1 MINTTGGIDK
11 LIEQKANA
19 YRENPQALQK
29 RYSQN
34 QELMDLLAMQKLK
47 SEKETA
53 ARDMA
58 LKADQTP
65 GTIAEQYEQQLV
77 SMNKNE
83 MANQVAGVLG
93 QKQKQAQQR
102 QQAMGITPQQRPQ
115 QRPQGAP
122 QGIANQPRPNM
133 QGMAQGGIVG
143 YQKGGD
149 VSRLEKALE
158 ALGMTLQEY
167 KFLPPLEKDA
177 LQQYIDQE
185 YVKQRKDFELPEM
198 PIVEEFKR
206 RGEATKAKEAEAEE
220 AVGRRIDAL
229 KPSDLQVA
237 QEEKVAALQP
247 GIGATLPTA
256 PTGAPATGIATTA
269 PTGATLPTTLTGAT
283 GAPATGAPATGDA
296 DKNAAMFA
304 AMQGTQPGTA
314 GGIAGQSGQMGDSDL
329 KSRINNILGATADLS
344 QIDKQQVT
352 GSSSQMDYL
361 KAKRDVSPEAK
372 EADAR
377 RRLTG
382 DFNLAE
388 LDAEYKALLEERKA
402 YEKQQFDPETV
413 KAGQR
418 QAYIDNLITG
428 GDYMSATAGRSR
440 FDASRKADRERF
452 MKERAAL
459 FGEYNDK
466 RVAVVTGINEEAGKV
481 LGRYLEDASKAAATI
496 ATMEA
501 QDIAMYQ
508 QEADRLMRA
517 NNSEIANRLNAV
529 KLELDNSL
537 LKLTQQQAGA
547 DQITRAISAAG
558 EVLRKQKA
566 DFFAP
571 YAMAIQ
577 TNAQIINN
585 PKSTEKQVE
594 DAIKANEGIEAT
606 WSIIEEKSQLTEAMD
621 KMLELL
627 GTMSGQ
633 NSGGGSSTTTTKKG
647 NSSLGSVLQQ
657 YGVGNTAP

>member
-47 SEKETA
+47 YEKETA

-58 LKADQTP
+58 LNAAKTP

-198 PIVEEFKR
+198 PIAEEFKR
-206 RGEATKAKEAEAEE
+206 RGEATEAKKAEAEE

-237 QEEKVAALQP
+237 QEEKVAALQS

-256 PTGAPATGIATTA
+256 PTGAPATGIATTGA
-269 PTGATLPTTLTGAT
+269 PATTAT

-314 GGIAGQSGQMGDSDL
+314 GGIAGQSGQMGGSDL
-329 KSRINNILGATADLS
+329 KSRVNNILGATADLS
-344 QIDKQQVT
+344 QIDKNQVT

-361 KAKRDVSPEAK
+361 KAKRDVSPEGK

-382 DFNLAE
+382 DFNLPE

-402 YEKQQFDPETV
+402 YERQQSDPETV

-481 LGRYLEDASKAAATI
+481 LGRYLEDASKSAATI

-501 QDIAMYQ
+501 QDIAVYQ

-517 NNSEIANRLNAV
+517 NNSEIANRLAAV
-529 KLELDNSL
+529 KLELDSNL
-537 LKLTQQQAGA
+537 LKLTQQQASA
-547 DQITRAISAAG
+547 NQIASEITAAA
-558 EVLRKQKA
+558 EVLRKQRV
-566 DFFAP
+566 DFLSA
-571 YAMAIQ
+571 YEMNRQ
-577 TNAQIINN
+577 TNAQTISN

-594 DAIKANEGIEAT
+594 DARKANEGVEAI
-606 WSIIEEKSQLTEAMD
+606 WSAMEEKSKLTESMD

-627 GTMSGQ
+627 GAVSGQ

-647 NSSLGSVLQQ
+647 NNYLGSVLQK

>member
-102 QQAMGITPQQRPQ
+102 QQAMGITPQQRSQ

-206 RGEATKAKEAEAEE
+206 RGEATKAKEAEAEG
-220 AVGRRIDAL
+220 AVERRISGL
-229 KPSDLQVA
+229 GPSDLQVA
-237 QEEKVAALQP
+237 QEEKVAALQS

-256 PTGAPATGIATTA
+256 PTGIATGATATGIATGA
-269 PTGATLPTTLTGAT
+269 PATGAAGAA

-296 DKNAAMFA
+296 EKNADMFA
-304 AMQGTQPGTA
+304 AMQGTQAGTA
-314 GGIAGQSGQMGDSDL
+314 GGIAGQSGQMGGSDL
-329 KSRINNILGATADLS
+329 KSRINNILGTTVDLS
-344 QIDKQQVT
+344 QIDKKQVT

-361 KAKRDVSPEAK
+361 KARRDVDPEAK
-372 EADAR
+372 ANAER
-377 RRLTG
+377 RRLKE

-402 YEKQQFDPETV
+402 YERQQSDPETV

-481 LGRYLEDASKAAATI
+481 LGRYLEDASKSAATI

-501 QDIAMYQ
+501 QDIAIYQ

-547 DQITRAISAAG
+547 DAIARAISTAG
-558 EVLRKQKA
+558 EVLRKARA
-566 DFFAP
+566 DFLSA
-571 YAMAIQ
+571 YEMNRQ
-577 TNAQIINN
+577 TNAIIMND
-585 PKSTEKQVE
+585 PKKTPEEKE
-594 DAIKANEGIEAT
+594 AAREANEGIEAT
-606 WSIIEEKSQLTEAMD
+606 WSIMEEKSQLSQAMD

-627 GTMSGQ
+627 GTVSGQ

-647 NSSLGSVLQQ
+647 NSSLGSILQQ

>member
-1 MINTTGGIDK
+1 
-11 LIEQKANA
+11 
-19 YRENPQALQK
+19 
-29 RYSQN
+29 
-34 QELMDLLAMQKLK
+34 MDLLAMQKLK

-167 KFLPPLEKDA
+167 KFLPPREKDA

-329 KSRINNILGATADLS
+329 KSGINNILGATADLS

-361 KAKRDVSPEAK
+361 KARRDVSPEAK
-372 EADAR
+372 EADTR

-402 YEKQQFDPETV
+402 YERQQSDPETV

-481 LGRYLEDASKAAATI
+481 LGRYLEDASKSAATI

-517 NNSEIANRLNAV
+517 NNSEIANRLAAV

-571 YAMAIQ
+571 YAMTIQ

-585 PKSTEKQVE
+585 PKSTEKQVK
-594 DAIKANEGIEAT
+594 DAIESNEGIEAMWT
-606 WSIIEEKSQLTEAMD
+606 IIEEKSQLSEAMD

-657 YGVGNTAP
+657 YGA

>member
-1 MINTTGGIDK
+1 MLNNTGGIDK
-11 LIEQKANA
+11 IIDQKVDA
-19 YRENPQALQK
+19 YRGNPQALQK

-34 QELMDLLAMQKLK
+34 QELMDLLALQKLK
-47 SEKETA
+47 TEKENV

-58 LKADQTP
+58 LQAEQTP
-65 GTIAEQYEQQLV
+65 STIAEQYEQQLV

-93 QKQKQAQQR
+93 QKQKQAVQR
-102 QQAMGITPQQRPQ
+102 QQDMGITPQQRPQ

-133 QGMAQGGIVG
+133 RGMAQGGIVG
-143 YQKGGD
+143 YQEGGKL
-149 VSRLEKALE
+149 SRLEQALE

-167 KFLPPLEKDA
+167 KFLPQLEKDA
-177 LQQYIDQE
+177 LQPYIDKE
-185 YVKQRKDFELPEM
+185 YVNQRKEFTVPPM

-206 RGEATKAKEAEAEE
+206 RGKATEAKEDEAKEAVES
-220 AVGRRIDAL
+220 RIDKL
-229 KPSDLQVA
+229 SPSDLQVA
-237 QEEKVAALQP
+237 REEKIAALQS

-256 PTGAPATGIATTA
+256 PTGTTPAGAPATGIATDA
-269 PTGATLPTTLTGAT
+269 AAVPTTNGGISTV
-283 GAPATGAPATGDA
+283 DA

-304 AMQGTQPGTA
+304 AMQGTQADTA

-329 KSRINNILGATADLS
+329 KSRINNILGATVDLS
-344 QIDKQQVT
+344 QIDKKQVT
-352 GSSSQMDYL
+352 GSSSQMPFL
-361 KAKRDVSPEAK
+361 EGKRDVNPEEKAAADRTRLK
-372 EADAR
+372 E
-377 RRLTG
+377 

-388 LDAEYKALLEERKA
+388 LDTEYKALMQERKD
-402 YEKQQFDPETV
+402 YESKLFAPETV
-413 KAGQR
+413 KAGKR
-418 QAYIDNLITG
+418 KAYIDNLVSG
-428 GDYMSATAGRSR
+428 GDYMQATAGRSR
-440 FDASRKADRERF
+440 YEAGLKSDRERL
-452 MKERAAL
+452 MKERAKL

-466 RVAVVTGINEEAGKV
+466 RTTIVTNINAEAGKV
-481 LGRYLEDASKAAATI
+481 LGRYLEDQSKAAATI
-496 ATMEA
+496 AEMEA
-501 QDIAMYQ
+501 RDIAMYQ

-517 NNSEIANRLNAV
+517 NNSQIANRLNAI
-529 KLELDNSL
+529 KLELDNNL

-571 YAMAIQ
+571 YAMALQ
-577 TNAQIINN
+577 ANAQIINN
-585 PKSTEKQVE
+585 AKSTPEQIQA
-594 DAIKANEGIEAT
+594 AIDKTNGIEAT
-606 WSIIEEKSQLTEAMD
+606 WSIIEEKSQLTETMD

-647 NSSLGSVLQQ
+647 NSSLGSILQQ
-657 YGVGNTAP
+657 YGAGNTTP

>member
-58 LKADQTP
+58 LQADQTP

-237 QEEKVAALQP
+237 QEEKVAALQS

-256 PTGAPATGIATTA
+256 PTGAPATGIATT
-269 PTGATLPTTLTGAT
+269 
-283 GAPATGAPATGDA
+283 GAPATTATGAPATGDA

-329 KSRINNILGATADLS
+329 KSGINNILGATADLS
-344 QIDKQQVT
+344 QIDKNQVT

-361 KAKRDVSPEAK
+361 KARRDVSPEAK

-382 DFNLAE
+382 DFNLPE

-402 YEKQQFDPETV
+402 YERQQSDPETV

-517 NNSEIANRLNAV
+517 NNSEIANRLAAV
-529 KLELDNSL
+529 KLELDGNL
-537 LKLTQQQAGA
+537 QKLIQQQASANQIASEITAAA
-547 DQITRAISAAG
+547 D
-558 EVLRKQKA
+558 VLRKQRV
-566 DFFAP
+566 DFLTA
-571 YAMAIQ
+571 YEMTRQ

-585 PKSTEKQVE
+585 PKSTPEQIQKAIDANKGVE
-594 DAIKANEGIEAT
+594 AI
-606 WSIIEEKSQLTEAMD
+606 WSAMEEKSKLTESMD

-627 GTMSGQ
+627 GAVSGQ

-647 NSSLGSVLQQ
+647 NNYLGSVLQK
-657 YGVGNTAP
+657 YGVGNTPL

>member
-304 AMQGTQPGTA
+304 AMQGTQAGTA
-314 GGIAGQSGQMGDSDL
+314 GGIAGQGGQMGDSDL
-329 KSRINNILGATADLS
+329 KSRINNILGTTVDLS
-344 QIDKQQVT
+344 QIDKNQVT

-361 KAKRDVSPEAK
+361 KARRDVSPEAK
-372 EADAR
+372 AAAER
-377 RRLTG
+377 GRLKE

-402 YEKQQFDPETV
+402 YERQQSDPETV

-481 LGRYLEDASKAAATI
+481 LGRYLEDASKSAATI

-571 YAMAIQ
+571 YAMTIQ

>member
-11 LIEQKANA
+11 LIEQKADA
-19 YRENPQALQK
+19 YRGNPQALQK

-58 LKADQTP
+58 LKADQIP

-102 QQAMGITPQQRPQ
+102 QQAMGIAPQ

-143 YQKGGD
+143 YQEGGEI
-149 VSRLEKALE
+149 SRLEKALE

-167 KFLPPLEKDA
+167 KFLPPLEKNA

-185 YVKQRKDFELPEM
+185 YVKQRKDFEPPKM

-220 AVGRRIDAL
+220 AVERRISAL
-229 KPSDLQVA
+229 GPSDLQVA
-237 QEEKVAALQP
+237 QEEKVAALQS

-256 PTGAPATGIATTA
+256 PTGIATGAAGAPATGIATGA
-269 PTGATLPTTLTGAT
+269 PTTPTT
-283 GAPATGAPATGDA
+283 PTGAPATGDA

-304 AMQGTQPGTA
+304 AMQGTQAGTA
-314 GGIAGQSGQMGDSDL
+314 GGIAGQSGQMGASDL
-329 KSRINNILGATADLS
+329 KSRINNILGTTVDLS
-344 QIDKQQVT
+344 QIDKKQVT
-352 GSSSQMDYL
+352 GSSSQMPFL
-361 KAKRDVSPEAK
+361 EGKRDVNPEEKSAA
-372 EADAR
+372 ER
-377 RRLTG
+377 RRLKE

-388 LDAEYKALLEERKA
+388 LDTEYKALLDERKA
-402 YEKQQFDPETV
+402 YERQQSDPETV

-418 QAYIDNLITG
+418 RAYIDNLITG

-440 FDASRKADRERF
+440 FDANRKADKERF

-466 RVAVVTGINEEAGKV
+466 RTTIVTNINAEAGKV
-481 LGRYLEDASKAAATI
+481 LGRYLEDQSKAAATI

-517 NNSEIANRLNAV
+517 NNSQIANRLNAV
-529 KLELDNSL
+529 KLELDNNL
-537 LKLTQQQAGA
+537 QKLIQKQASA
-547 DQITRAISAAG
+547 DAIARAIATAG

-566 DFFAP
+566 DFLSA
-571 YAMAIQ
+571 YEMTRQ

-585 PKSTEKQVE
+585 PDSTAKEKE
-594 DAIKANEGIEAT
+594 DAKKANEGIEAI
-606 WSIIEEKSQLTEAMD
+606 WSTMEEKSQLSQAMD

-627 GTMSGQ
+627 GTVSGQ

-647 NSSLGSVLQQ
+647 NSSLGSILQQ
-657 YGVGNTAP
+657 YGAGNTTP

>member
-58 LKADQTP
+58 LQADQTP

-237 QEEKVAALQP
+237 QEEKVAALQS

-256 PTGAPATGIATTA
+256 PTGAPATGIATTGA
-269 PTGATLPTTLTGAT
+269 PAT
-283 GAPATGAPATGDA
+283 GAPATTATGAPATGDA

-329 KSRINNILGATADLS
+329 KSGINNILGATADLS
-344 QIDKQQVT
+344 QIDKNQVT

-361 KAKRDVSPEAK
+361 KARRDVSPEAK

-382 DFNLAE
+382 DFNLPE

-402 YEKQQFDPETV
+402 YERQQSDPETV

-517 NNSEIANRLNAV
+517 NNSEIANRLAAV
-529 KLELDNSL
+529 KLELDGNL
-537 LKLTQQQAGA
+537 QKLIQQQASANQIASEITAAA
-547 DQITRAISAAG
+547 D
-558 EVLRKQKA
+558 VLRKQRV
-566 DFFAP
+566 DFLTA
-571 YAMAIQ
+571 YEMTRQ

-585 PKSTEKQVE
+585 PKSTPEQIQKAIDANKGVE
-594 DAIKANEGIEAT
+594 AI
-606 WSIIEEKSQLTEAMD
+606 WSAMEEKSKLTESMD

-627 GTMSGQ
+627 GAVSGQ

-647 NSSLGSVLQQ
+647 NNYLGSVLQK
-657 YGVGNTAP
+657 YGVGNTPL

>member
-47 SEKETA
+47 DEKETA

-58 LKADQTP
+58 LQADQTP

-237 QEEKVAALQP
+237 QEEKVAALQS

-256 PTGAPATGIATTA
+256 PTGAPATGIATTGA
-269 PTGATLPTTLTGAT
+269 PATTAT
-283 GAPATGAPATGDA
+283 GAPATTATGAPATGDA

-329 KSRINNILGATADLS
+329 KSGINNILGATADLS
-344 QIDKQQVT
+344 QIDKNQVT

-361 KAKRDVSPEAK
+361 KARRDVSPEAK

-382 DFNLAE
+382 DFNLPE

-402 YEKQQFDPETV
+402 YERQQSDPETV

-517 NNSEIANRLNAV
+517 NNSEIANRLAAV
-529 KLELDNSL
+529 KLELDGNL
-537 LKLTQQQAGA
+537 QKLIQQQASANQIASEITAAA
-547 DQITRAISAAG
+547 D
-558 EVLRKQKA
+558 VLRKQRV
-566 DFFAP
+566 DFLTA
-571 YAMAIQ
+571 YEMTRQ

-585 PKSTEKQVE
+585 PKSTPEQIQKAIDANKGVE
-594 DAIKANEGIEAT
+594 AI
-606 WSIIEEKSQLTEAMD
+606 WSAMEEKSKLTESMD

-627 GTMSGQ
+627 GAVSGQ

-647 NSSLGSVLQQ
+647 NNYLGSVLQK
-657 YGVGNTAP
+657 YGVGNTPL

>member
-122 QGIANQPRPNM
+122 QGIASQPRPNM

-158 ALGMTLQEY
+158 ALGMTFQEY

-185 YVKQRKDFELPEM
+185 YVKQGRDFELPEM

-206 RGEATKAKEAEAEE
+206 RRKATKAKEAEAEG
-220 AVGRRIDAL
+220 AVERRISAL
-229 KPSDLQVA
+229 GPSDLQVA
-237 QEEKVAALQP
+237 QEEKVAALQS

-256 PTGAPATGIATTA
+256 PTGIATGIATGA
-269 PTGATLPTTLTGAT
+269 PATGAAGAPAA

-296 DKNAAMFA
+296 EKNADMFA
-304 AMQGTQPGTA
+304 AMQGTQAGTA
-314 GGIAGQSGQMGDSDL
+314 GGIAGQSGQMGGSDL
-329 KSRINNILGATADLS
+329 ESRINNILGTTVDLS
-344 QIDKQQVT
+344 QIDKKQVT

-361 KAKRDVSPEAK
+361 KARRDVDPEVKA
-372 EADAR
+372 ADAR
-377 RRLTG
+377 ERLKE

-388 LDAEYKALLEERKA
+388 LDTEYKALLDERKA
-402 YEKQQFDPETV
+402 YERQQSDPETV

-481 LGRYLEDASKAAATI
+481 LGRYLEDASKSAATI

-501 QDIAMYQ
+501 QDIAIYQ

-517 NNSEIANRLNAV
+517 NNSEIANRLAAV
-529 KLELDNSL
+529 KLELDNNL
-537 LKLTQQQAGA
+537 QKLIRQQASA
-547 DQITRAISAAG
+547 AEIAAAIIPAG

-566 DFFAP
+566 DFLST
-571 YAMAIQ
+571 YQMSMQ

-585 PKSTEKQVE
+585 PKKSLEEKE
-594 DAIKANEGIEAT
+594 AARRANEGIEAIWT
-606 WSIIEEKSQLTEAMD
+606 VMEEESQLSQTMD

-627 GTMSGQ
+627 GAVSGQ
-633 NSGGGSSTTTTKKG
+633 NSGGGSSTTTTQKG
-647 NSSLGSVLQQ
+647 NNYLGSILQK

>member
-47 SEKETA
+47 YEKETA

-58 LKADQTP
+58 LQADQTP

-102 QQAMGITPQQRPQ
+102 QQAMGITPQQRSQ

-206 RGEATKAKEAEAEE
+206 RGEATKAKEAEAEG
-220 AVGRRIDAL
+220 AVERRISGL
-229 KPSDLQVA
+229 GPSDLQVA
-237 QEEKVAALQP
+237 QEEKVAALQS

-256 PTGAPATGIATTA
+256 PTGIATGATATGIATGA
-269 PTGATLPTTLTGAT
+269 PATGAAGAA

-296 DKNAAMFA
+296 EKNADMFA
-304 AMQGTQPGTA
+304 AMQGTQAGTA

-329 KSRINNILGATADLS
+329 KSGINNILGATADLS
-344 QIDKQQVT
+344 QIDKNQVT

-361 KAKRDVSPEAK
+361 KARRDVDPEAK
-372 EADAR
+372 ADAER
-377 RRLTG
+377 RRLKE

-402 YEKQQFDPETV
+402 YERQQSDPETV

-481 LGRYLEDASKAAATI
+481 LGRYLEDASKSAATI

-501 QDIAMYQ
+501 QDIAIYQ

-547 DQITRAISAAG
+547 DAIARAISTAG
-558 EVLRKQKA
+558 EVLRKARA
-566 DFFAP
+566 DFLSA
-571 YAMAIQ
+571 YEMNRQ
-577 TNAQIINN
+577 TNAIIMND
-585 PKSTEKQVE
+585 PKKTPEEKE
-594 DAIKANEGIEAT
+594 AAREANEGIEAT
-606 WSIIEEKSQLTEAMD
+606 WSIMEEKSQLSQAMD

-627 GTMSGQ
+627 GTVSGQ

-647 NSSLGSVLQQ
+647 NSSLGSILQQ

>member
-65 GTIAEQYEQQLV
+65 DTIAEQYEQQLV

-102 QQAMGITPQQRPQ
+102 QQAMGITPQQRSQ

-206 RGEATKAKEAEAEE
+206 RGEATKAKEAEAEG
-220 AVGRRIDAL
+220 AVERRISGL
-229 KPSDLQVA
+229 GPSDLQVA
-237 QEEKVAALQP
+237 QEEKVAALQS

-256 PTGAPATGIATTA
+256 PTGIATGATATGIATGA
-269 PTGATLPTTLTGAT
+269 PATGAAGAA

-296 DKNAAMFA
+296 EKNADMFA
-304 AMQGTQPGTA
+304 AMQGTQAGTA
-314 GGIAGQSGQMGDSDL
+314 GGIAGQSGQMGGSDL
-329 KSRINNILGATADLS
+329 KSRINNILGTTVDLS
-344 QIDKQQVT
+344 QIDKKQVT

-361 KAKRDVSPEAK
+361 KARRDVDPEAK
-372 EADAR
+372 ANAER
-377 RRLTG
+377 RRLKE

-402 YEKQQFDPETV
+402 YERQQSDPETV

-481 LGRYLEDASKAAATI
+481 LGRYLEDASKSAATI

-501 QDIAMYQ
+501 QDIAIYQ

-547 DQITRAISAAG
+547 DAIARAISTAG
-558 EVLRKQKA
+558 EVLRKARA
-566 DFFAP
+566 DFLSA
-571 YAMAIQ
+571 YEMNRQ
-577 TNAQIINN
+577 TNAIIMND
-585 PKSTEKQVE
+585 PKKTPEEKE
-594 DAIKANEGIEAT
+594 AAREANEGIEAT
-606 WSIIEEKSQLTEAMD
+606 WSIMEEKSQLSQAMD

-627 GTMSGQ
+627 GTVSGQ

-647 NSSLGSVLQQ
+647 NSSLGSILQQ